1 MFLHDHI
8 YAPASSH
15 SKTCGIAV
23 LCDRE
28 FRIVA
33 GCRLPQE
40 IIFSHSHDGISQ
52 SFNGARLCVVSFVSS
67 LHVLERYVCLRSA
80 SLVAFQGGQAA
91 VQPGKL
97 GDLMLHETAVAW
109 IRQKERTTLPTRPW
123 AENSRQLGARL
134 KRIACE
140 INVEHDVAGLCKELP
155 TRLLKLQQRG
165 GRKLRR

>member
-1 MFLHDHI
+1 MPPSDALAFGISKHKVSAEVAEITRGKAVFLHVHI

-28 FRIVA
+28 FRFVA
-33 GCRLPQE
+33 GCRLPQV
-40 IIFSHSHDGISQ
+40 IIFSHSHDCISQ
-52 SFNGARLCVVSFVSS
+52 SFNRARLCVVSFVSS

-109 IRQKERTTLPTRPW
+109 IHACLEQQK
-123 AENSRQLGARL
+123 
-134 KRIACE
+134 
-140 INVEHDVAGLCKELP
+140 
-155 TRLLKLQQRG
+155 
-165 GRKLRR
+165 